1 MDMGKVDE
9 SIFLFKSRRSQQ
21 REKEEKWKKRRE
33 GGIRSRGLKELP
45 LSILSGFLFF
55 FSKNLFFPLIGPL
68 LFCDKKTEQ
77 RHLTIEID
85 SASSKHFLNN
95 MTFQIDFNRDKFFL
109 FHNKLRICKFKTYLN
124 NSNFQ
129 IIFESNTKSYTS
141 LAVNELI
148 KNKNFYSPQR
158 PSLVL
163 LLQSKYWCLTAFVN
177 IQK

>member
-1 MDMGKVDE
+1 
-9 SIFLFKSRRSQQ
+9 
-21 REKEEKWKKRRE
+21 
-33 GGIRSRGLKELP
+33 
-45 LSILSGFLFF
+45 
-55 FSKNLFFPLIGPL
+55 
-68 LFCDKKTEQ
+68 
-77 RHLTIEID
+77 
-85 SASSKHFLNN
+85 

-148 KNKNFYSPQR
+148 KNKNVYSPQR

-163 LLQSKYWCLTAFVN
+163 LLQSKNWCLTAFVN